1 MATNNDVR
9 RAPEKLRY
17 TRYYEHDGMLRA
29 YANRA
34 MALAMVFGVIAL
46 SSFAFAVY
54 VRLQPPTVIRVDSQ
68 GEATVVGGT
77 PLPGHTR
84 GLTFLA
90 SAAESGPTEVE
101 AKAVVRRFLERYL
114 NYTPATVD
122 RQMADALNMMTGNF
136 KALALAR
143 LREDDTLNKI
153 QDDHIVTNFT
163 IRTITAVQ
171 DSPLTFTA
179 FGVKEIHRLKNKQET
194 TDQIVGRY
202 NVRLA
207 VDRRTEYNPSGLLVA
222 DYWEQQMVGDKNTGL
237 SQPDELSREA
247 TEKNR

>member
-1 MATNNDVR
+1 MTTENSGQK
-9 RAPEKLRY
+9 APERTRY

-54 VRLQPPTVIRVDSQ
+54 VRLQPPTVIRVDSE
-68 GEATVVGGT
+68 GEASIIGGS
-77 PLPGHTR
+77 PVAGHTR

-101 AKAVVRRFLERYL
+101 AKAVVRRFLDHYL

-163 IRTITAVQ
+163 IRTITMVQ
-171 DSPLTFTA
+171 GSPLTFTA
-179 FGVKEIHRLKNKQET
+179 FGMKEIHRLKNKQET

-202 NVRLA
+202 SVRLA
-207 VDRRTEYNPSGLLVA
+207 IDRRTEYNPSGLLVA

-247 TEKNR
+247 TGKNQ

>member
-1 MATNNDVR
+1 MAMNADGR
-9 RAPEKLRY
+9 RVTEKLRY

-34 MALAMVFGVIAL
+34 MVVAMVFGVIAL

-68 GEATVVGGT
+68 GEASIVGGT
-77 PLPGHTR
+77 PVAGHTR

-101 AKAVVRRFLERYL
+101 AKAVVRRFLDHYL

-247 TEKNR
+247 TDKNR